1 MYPKIQFYSVLNNM
15 SNIDAKNHTV
25 EKYFLVKICQIWV
38 VFDATTQA
46 KKELIFVK
54 IINFQEVQQQHP
66 RQKCILL
73 NSLKEGYLSACS

>member
-1 MYPKIQFYSVLNNM
+1 MNDL